1 MTGEHTF
8 PVQPVLAVLF
18 SDAELLPDVRD
29 RLEQRWGPVGHQ
41 SEPIPFDI
49 TDYYEEEMGPELK
62 RSIWGF
68 EQEMDASELV
78 ERKKRAR
85 EVEEQF
91 ARAGDRQVNLD
102 PGYLDPAKLVLAS
115 EKENGQK
122 IYLRDGVFADIILF
136 YEKGDWEPM
145 QWTFPD
151 FSSGRYD
158 EALTR
163 IRTDWKRRRS

>member
-18 SDAELLPDVRD
+18 SDAKLLPDVRH
-29 RLEQRWGPVGHQ
+29 RLEQTWGPVGFQ
-41 SEPIPFDI
+41 SDPVPFDI

-68 EQEMDASELV
+68 EREMDASELV

-145 QWTFPD
+145 PWTFPD